1 MLRLL
6 QKICPRPTLSVT
18 IFNMVIFY
26 GERLLAP
33 CPNPKLENYS
43 LLVVH
48 NCLFHILD
56 AILQIWRPP
65 HPSAN

>member
-1 MLRLL
+1 
-6 QKICPRPTLSVT
+6 
-18 IFNMVIFY
+18 
-26 GERLLAP
+26 
-33 CPNPKLENYS
+33 

-65 HPSAN
+65 HPSANWGCMMLWWQGSHLTRILSHTNIVLA